1 MQARNIDVK
10 VTLASLAS
18 ALTITGSTVLNDE
31 KVTLDVSV
39 DSPQALLGNGRA
51 SIKFALATKHVNIT
65 YDGGAQQ
72 KPVPGLDGSFDLD
85 MPSVG
90 ALAAWLGQPLD
101 RSQPDPGPLAVHAV
115 LTADGAKVTLEEMT
129 IRGEALDATASG
141 SFDGSGEVAKI
152 VLNLESG
159 VLDIDRYL
167 PPPSDTPR
175 QTAGMS
181 AEHDKPGDALA
192 AIPDTAFD
200 LTGLHQTEA
209 DINVAIGGIKAKG
222 FEIGRIALATTLKG
236 GVLQVTLS
244 ELGLYGGNVQGTV
257 ELDGATDVLSVAVK
271 LAVAGIDV
279 GALATAATGET
290 PVAGILSTTVEATGK
305 GANPRALVESLAG
318 NVAVDLGGVDVKDAA
333 VPISAV
339 TLAIDLPG
347 IESPPSV
354 VGSIVYNSERVAFDV
369 TLDPLSTVLAGET
382 FALTAAVASKHINLA
397 YDGAVQQQ
405 PVPGLD
411 GTFDLDVPSV
421 GKLAAWLGQPL
432 DGSQPDPGPLKVHAA
447 LAADGAM
454 VVLEQ
459 ATIQGEALDAT
470 MSGSFDGSGEVA
482 KIVLKLE
489 SGVLDIDRYLPPPTG
504 QPAAA
509 TAEPAAAPTS
519 ADDALAAIPDEPFDL
534 APLRQTEADITVAIG
549 GVKAMGYEIGRI
561 ALATTLKGGVLDLDL
576 SELGLY
582 GGNVTATVK
591 LDGATDVLGV
601 AVNLAVDAV
610 DLGALA
616 EAAMGGAA
624 PVAGILSSTVEA
636 TGMGANPRALV
647 ESLASK
653 FTVDLGGIDVQ
664 DAEVPISEVMLA
676 VDLPGLESQPSISGA
691 VVYNSERIN
700 LDVTL
705 DPLVKVLGG
714 ERFALDAKI
723 ASALVTLAYVGAV
736 QQQPVPGLDGTF
748 DLDVPSVGKLAAW
761 LGQPLDESQPD
772 PGPLNVH
779 AVLAA
784 DGDKVALNEATIKGK
799 ALMVNAKGSFDGS
812 GAVAQF
818 AADVVIE
825 LADLNAYLPPEE
837 EGGEAAEAAEAEAA
851 PAGEKAEGWSE
862 EPIDFSALSLAN
874 GEAKV
879 TIGKILYKEL
889 TIENGVISVTMLNGV
904 LTAAIDGLAMA
915 GGTVDTKVTV
925 DASQPMAAVAYQ
937 AAIVNMQALPL
948 LRTFAGTDRLSG
960 TANLKANGQAVGSNQ
975 KQFVETLN
983 GGGGFAFLEGAIHG
997 INIAEAIR
1005 SLGSLG
1011 FGDEGPPQK
1020 TDFAEISGSFTIVD
1034 GLLENRDFQ
1043 MLAPLLRVTG
1053 AGLVPMPPRTV
1064 NYNAELK
1071 LVASTE
1077 GQGGDAALAG
1087 LPIPV
1092 AITGPW
1098 SDPSYGVDW
1107 GSLLGAAALDP
1118 ARLAAMPDDMLE
1130 AATGFGIDLP
1140 GLGGGDSGIGGL
1152 LDSVIGGSGDSS
1164 GDSGGL
1170 GGLLDSVIGGGSQDT
1185 TAEEPAAEEEAPLEG
1200 LGNALDSLFGN

>member
-1 MQARNIDVK
+1 M
-10 VTLASLAS
+10 
-18 ALTITGSTVLNDE
+18 
-31 KVTLDVSV
+31 
-39 DSPQALLGNGRA
+39 
-51 SIKFALATKHVNIT
+51 
-65 YDGGAQQ
+65 
-72 KPVPGLDGSFDLD
+72 
-85 MPSVG
+85 
-90 ALAAWLGQPLD
+90 
-101 RSQPDPGPLAVHAV
+101 
-115 LTADGAKVTLEEMT
+115 
-129 IRGEALDATASG
+129 
-141 SFDGSGEVAKI
+141 
-152 VLNLESG
+152 
-159 VLDIDRYL
+159 
-167 PPPSDTPR
+167 
-175 QTAGMS
+175 
-181 AEHDKPGDALA
+181 
-192 AIPDTAFD
+192 
-200 LTGLHQTEA
+200 
-209 DINVAIGGIKAKG
+209 
-222 FEIGRIALATTLKG
+222 
-236 GVLQVTLS
+236 
-244 ELGLYGGNVQGTV
+244 
-257 ELDGATDVLSVAVK
+257 
-271 LAVAGIDV
+271 
-279 GALATAATGET
+279 
-290 PVAGILSTTVEATGK
+290 
-305 GANPRALVESLAG
+305 
-318 NVAVDLGGVDVKDAA
+318 
-333 VPISAV
+333 
-339 TLAIDLPG
+339 
-347 IESPPSV
+347 
-354 VGSIVYNSERVAFDV
+354 
-369 TLDPLSTVLAGET
+369 
-382 FALTAAVASKHINLA
+382 
-397 YDGAVQQQ
+397 
-405 PVPGLD
+405 
-411 GTFDLDVPSV
+411 
-421 GKLAAWLGQPL
+421 
-432 DGSQPDPGPLKVHAA
+432 
-447 LAADGAM
+447 
-454 VVLEQ
+454 
-459 ATIQGEALDAT
+459 
-470 MSGSFDGSGEVA
+470 
-482 KIVLKLE
+482 
-489 SGVLDIDRYLPPPTG
+489 
-504 QPAAA
+504 
-509 TAEPAAAPTS
+509 
-519 ADDALAAIPDEPFDL
+519 
-534 APLRQTEADITVAIG
+534 
-549 GVKAMGYEIGRI
+549 
-561 ALATTLKGGVLDLDL
+561 
-576 SELGLY
+576 
-582 GGNVTATVK
+582 
-591 LDGATDVLGV
+591 
-601 AVNLAVDAV
+601 
-610 DLGALA
+610 
-616 EAAMGGAA
+616 
-624 PVAGILSSTVEA
+624 
-636 TGMGANPRALV
+636 
-647 ESLASK
+647 
-653 FTVDLGGIDVQ
+653 
-664 DAEVPISEVMLA
+664 
-676 VDLPGLESQPSISGA
+676 
-691 VVYNSERIN
+691 
-700 LDVTL
+700 
-705 DPLVKVLGG
+705 
-714 ERFALDAKI
+714 
-723 ASALVTLAYVGAV
+723 
-736 QQQPVPGLDGTF
+736 PGLDGTF

-1092 AITGPW
+1092 AITGPG

-1164 GDSGGL
+1164 RGQRRARRLARFGDRRRFAGHHRRGARGGGRGTSRRPRQRARQPVRQL
-1170 GGLLDSVIGGGSQDT
+1170 TTRRGPLFLLPGQGALAAHDVDQLLLVADRGGVPVGDQAAAVVGVAGAALLDQGADPFILGVERYPLVVKRRAAALVFSVGGRVADEIEPHVHAGSVGTDRFEPGDLEVARKVGDFGVGKDMGVDVPGMQVLGQAGQHRQGRPGVVERKSAAFAAKPVAVEQVQPLALHAVAAIAHHHLVQGRVDLEDVVVVVEVLDRQFPVAAELEAHVEGGVALEGSKIEVRETVGDGAHVVVEGRGLAVEIDEHPVEHAAAAHRKQTGRLGFMDAGPVVVVGPEVMGAGFHHAVEVVGPAVIGAGQELLSLQRVADQAG
-1185 TAEEPAAEEEAPLEG
+1185 AAVGTDVVKDPHRAVR
-1200 LGNALDSLFGN
+1200 AAH